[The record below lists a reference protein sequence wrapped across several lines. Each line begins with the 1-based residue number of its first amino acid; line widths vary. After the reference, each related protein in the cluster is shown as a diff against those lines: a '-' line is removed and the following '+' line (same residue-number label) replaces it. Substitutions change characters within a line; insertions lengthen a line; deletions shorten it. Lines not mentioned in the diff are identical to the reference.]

1 MTRRELSQVY
11 HLRKEIEEDRT
22 RLHRLEAAATSA
34 SPSNGGSG
42 GSGTPSCRKGNWS
55 DRTAIA
61 ASIADLRAQIADKV
75 EREHRELIRLMDY
88 IDTIDN
94 AYIRRIFKAR
104 FNQLPCGNWD
114 GRSWQAVAVRVGGT
128 ADSVKKIC
136 YRFLG
141 EK

>member
-11 HLRKEIEEDRT
+11 HLRKEIDEDRA

-34 SPSNGGSG
+34 SPSDGGSG
-42 GSGTPSCRKGNWS
+42 GSGIPT

-88 IDTIDN
+88 IDTISD
-94 AYIRRIFKAR
+94 ALTRRIFKLRFADGLSWAAIANRIGGGNTPDMAR
-104 FNQLPCGNWD
+104 Q
-114 GRSWQAVAVRVGGT
+114 R
-128 ADSVKKIC
+128 C
-136 YRFLG
+136 YRYLRDN
-141 EK
+141 

>member
-11 HLRKEIEEDRT
+11 HLRKEIEEDRA

-34 SPSNGGSG
+34 SPSNSGG
-42 GSGTPSCRKGNWS
+42 GSGTPT

-88 IDTIDN
+88 IDTISD
-94 AYIRRIFKAR
+94 ALTRRIFKLRFADGLSWAAIANRIGGGNTPDMAR
-104 FNQLPCGNWD
+104 Q
-114 GRSWQAVAVRVGGT
+114 R
-128 ADSVKKIC
+128 C
-136 YRFLG
+136 YRYLRDN
-141 EK
+141 

>member
-11 HLRKEIEEDRT
+11 HLRKEIEEDRA

-104 FNQLPCGNWD
+104 FVD

>member
-11 HLRKEIEEDRT
+11 HLRKEIEEDRA

-42 GSGTPSCRKGNWS
+42 GSGIPT

-88 IDTIDN
+88 IDTISD
-94 AYIRRIFKAR
+94 ALTRRIFKLRFADGLSWAAIANRIGGGNTPDMAR
-104 FNQLPCGNWD
+104 Q
-114 GRSWQAVAVRVGGT
+114 R
-128 ADSVKKIC
+128 C
-136 YRFLG
+136 YRYLRDN
-141 EK
+141 

>member
-11 HLRKEIEEDRT
+11 HLRKEIEEDRA

-42 GSGTPSCRKGNWS
+42 GSGIPT

-104 FNQLPCGNWD
+104 FNQLPCGSWGTVVR
-114 GRSWQAVAVRVGGT
+114 GRRSRSESAARRT
-128 ADSVKKIC
+128 
-136 YRFLG
+136 R
-141 EK
+141 

>member
-11 HLRKEIEEDRT
+11 HLRKEIEEDRA

-34 SPSNGGSG
+34 SPSNGGSR
-42 GSGTPSCRKGNWS
+42 GSGIHSCRKGNWS

-104 FNQLPCGNWD
+104 FVD

>member
-11 HLRKEIEEDRT
+11 HLRKEIEEDRV
-22 RLHRLEAAATSA
+22 RLHRLEAVATSA

-42 GSGTPSCRKGNWS
+42 GSGIPSCRKGNWS

-88 IDTIDN
+88 IDTISD
-94 AYIRRIFKAR
+94 ALTRRIFKLRFADGLSWAAIANRIGGGNTPDMAR
-104 FNQLPCGNWD
+104 Q
-114 GRSWQAVAVRVGGT
+114 R
-128 ADSVKKIC
+128 C
-136 YRFLG
+136 YRYLRDN
-141 EK
+141 

>member
-11 HLRKEIEEDRT
+11 HLRKEIEEDRA
-22 RLHRLEAAATSA
+22 RLHRLEAVATSA

-42 GSGTPSCRKGNWS
+42 GSGTPT

-88 IDTIDN
+88 IDTISD
-94 AYIRRIFKAR
+94 ALTRRIFKLRFADGLSWAAIANRIGGGNTPDMAR
-104 FNQLPCGNWD
+104 Q
-114 GRSWQAVAVRVGGT
+114 R
-128 ADSVKKIC
+128 C
-136 YRFLG
+136 YRYLRDN
-141 EK
+141 

>member
-11 HLRKEIEEDRT
+11 HLRKEIEEDRA

-42 GSGTPSCRKGNWS
+42 GSGIPT

-75 EREHRELIRLMDY
+75 EREHRGLIRLMDY
-88 IDTIDN
+88 IDTISD
-94 AYIRRIFKAR
+94 ALTRRIFKLRFADGLSWAAIANRIGGGNTPDMAR
-104 FNQLPCGNWD
+104 QRC
-114 GRSWQAVAVRVGGT
+114 
-128 ADSVKKIC
+128 
-136 YRFLG
+136 
-141 EK
+141 

>member
-11 HLRKEIEEDRT
+11 HLRKEIEEDRA

-34 SPSNGGSG
+34 SPSNGGSS
-42 GSGTPSCRKGNWS
+42 GSGIPT

-88 IDTIDN
+88 IDTISD
-94 AYIRRIFKAR
+94 ALTRRIFKLRFADGLSWAAIANRIGGGNTPDMAR
-104 FNQLPCGNWD
+104 Q
-114 GRSWQAVAVRVGGT
+114 R
-128 ADSVKKIC
+128 C
-136 YRFLG
+136 YRYLRDN
-141 EK
+141 

>member
-11 HLRKEIEEDRT
+11 HLRKEIEEDRA

-42 GSGTPSCRKGNWS
+42 GSGTPT

-104 FNQLPCGNWD
+104 FVD

-136 YRFLG
+136 YRFFG

>member
-11 HLRKEIEEDRT
+11 HLRKEIEEDRA
-22 RLHRLEAAATSA
+22 RLHRLEAAATSV

-42 GSGTPSCRKGNWS
+42 GSGIPT

-88 IDTIDN
+88 IDTISD
-94 AYIRRIFKAR
+94 ALTRRIFKLRFADGLSWAAIANRIGGGNTPDMAR
-104 FNQLPCGNWD
+104 Q
-114 GRSWQAVAVRVGGT
+114 R
-128 ADSVKKIC
+128 C
-136 YRFLG
+136 YRYLRDN
-141 EK
+141 

>member
-1 MTRRELSQVY
+1 MTRRELLQVY
-11 HLRKEIEEDRT
+11 HLRKEIEEDRA

-42 GSGTPSCRKGNWS
+42 GSGIPT

-88 IDTIDN
+88 IDTISD
-94 AYIRRIFKAR
+94 ALTRRIFKLRFADGLSWAAIANRIGGGNTPDMAR
-104 FNQLPCGNWD
+104 Q
-114 GRSWQAVAVRVGGT
+114 R
-128 ADSVKKIC
+128 C
-136 YRFLG
+136 YRYLRDN
-141 EK
+141 

>member
-11 HLRKEIEEDRT
+11 HLRKEIEEDRA
-22 RLHRLEAAATSA
+22 RLHRLEAAATST

-42 GSGTPSCRKGNWS
+42 GSGIPT

-88 IDTIDN
+88 IDTISD
-94 AYIRRIFKAR
+94 ALTRRIFKLRFADGLSWAAIANRIGGGNTPDMAR
-104 FNQLPCGNWD
+104 Q
-114 GRSWQAVAVRVGGT
+114 R
-128 ADSVKKIC
+128 C
-136 YRFLG
+136 YRYLRDN
-141 EK
+141 

>member
-11 HLRKEIEEDRT
+11 HLRKEIEEDRA

-34 SPSNGGSG
+34 SPSNGGSS
-42 GSGTPSCRKGNWS
+42 GSGIPSCRKGNWS

-104 FNQLPCGNWD
+104 FVD

>member
-11 HLRKEIEEDRT
+11 HLRKEIEEDRA

-42 GSGTPSCRKGNWS
+42 GSGTPSCRKGNWA

-104 FNQLPCGNWD
+104 FVD

>member
-11 HLRKEIEEDRT
+11 HLRKDIEEDRA

-42 GSGTPSCRKGNWS
+42 GSGIPT

-88 IDTIDN
+88 IDTISD
-94 AYIRRIFKAR
+94 ALTRRIFKLRFADGLSWAAIANRIGGGNTPDMAR
-104 FNQLPCGNWD
+104 Q
-114 GRSWQAVAVRVGGT
+114 R
-128 ADSVKKIC
+128 C
-136 YRFLG
+136 YRYLRDN
-141 EK
+141 